1 MADTTMAV
9 TMTFETER
17 TRTECRKYFIGRTDH
32 AHVMRHDADFAPRV
46 QSPHFVNL
54 SFAGKMAML

>member
-17 TRTECRKYFIGRTDH
+17 TRTECRKCLIGRMDH
-32 AHVMRHDADFAPRV
+32 AHLMLHDADFAPRV
-46 QSPHFVNL
+46 QSPNFVNL
-54 SFAGKMAML
+54 SFAAKMTML